1 MWETIINLPILVLIC
16 YGVEALLILVFLIAI
31 ICVAAKKKKKQIVA
45 EGEVVVPIT
54 EVLKP
59 DEVAVPII
67 DGLKP
72 GELDVDTGVQ
82 YACELQ
88 YACEAEEAGATL
100 EGAALPENTR
110 LVIDENAVIIQ
121 GSKTHSIA
129 DAYAELSEEQKA
141 FYDRLKEYALSKE
154 GAEAVNTSSYENVKI
169 GRRSI
174 LKLQIKRSYTV
185 ASFLLENDMLKDF
198 RRGKGEKAAIKVKPT
213 DVIIYDEDAFVT
225 AHDMVDLTIKQIEHE
240 KQLIIERRKERRKTK
255 AKNEQTGANTEAD
268 NENESAQ

>member
-1 MWETIINLPILVLIC
+1 MWETITSLPIPVLIC
-16 YGVEALLILVFLIAI
+16 YGVEALLILAFLIAI
-31 ICVAAKKKKKQIVA
+31 ICVAAKKKKKVVA
-45 EGEVVVPIT
+45 DGEVVVPIS

-67 DGLKP
+67 NGLKP
-72 GELDVDTGVQ
+72 GDLDDETGVQ

-88 YACEAEEAGATL
+88 YACEAEEVGAPL
-100 EGAALPENTR
+100 EGAVLPENTR
-110 LVIDENAVIIQ
+110 LVSDENAVIIQ
-121 GSKTHSIA
+121 GSKTHSIT

-141 FYDRLKEYALSKE
+141 FYDKLKEYALSKE

-213 DVIIYDEDAFVT
+213 EVIIYDEDAYTT

-240 KQLIIERRKERRKTK
+240 KQLIIERRKQRRRTK
-255 AKNEQTGANTEAD
+255 ANSEQASANTDA
-268 NENESAQ
+268 ESEKVSAL